1 MERSVT
7 TSYHCPGFKAAGVA
21 AGIKKNGALDLGLI
35 FSTTAATVAGVYTR
49 NQIQAA
55 PVLLCKDHLTGG
67 SARAVIVNSGN
78 ANCYTGTEG
87 RGHAYATAGE
97 TATAL
102 QLNIRDVLVAS
113 TGVIGVPLPMDRI
126 RSAIPDL
133 TAAAHA
139 DGFSDFARAIMT
151 TDTVPKLVQK
161 QGVIDGRT
169 FSLLA
174 IAKGAGMV
182 RPDMATMLCFICT
195 DADLDGNPF
204 QQLLEGA
211 VNKTLNRITID
222 GDTSTNDT
230 VLALANGVSGV
241 KIRTA
246 SQLEIFNAVLAE
258 ALQEIS
264 RMLIKD
270 GEGVT
275 KVVEI
280 NVRGASSNKAALQIA
295 DTVAHSP
302 LVKTAFFGQDANWG
316 RIIAA
321 VGRAGI
327 PIDPD
332 RIDLYFDHVK
342 LVSQGSYCG
351 SDAEAQAASILQ
363 RSEFAVTIDLNSG
376 SGCDAILTSDL
387 SVEYVQINADYRT

>member
-1 MERSVT
+1 MKT
-7 TSYHCPGFKAAGVA
+7 LHQCPGFKAAGIA

-35 FSTTAATVAGVYTR
+35 YSTTTAAAAGVYTR
-49 NQIQAA
+49 NQVQAA

-67 SARAVIVNSGN
+67 RARAVIVNSGN
-78 ANCYTGTEG
+78 ANCYTGAEG

-97 TATAL
+97 TASAL

-133 TAAAHA
+133 TAAMHP

-161 QGVIDGRT
+161 QGVIDGRNFT
-169 FSLLA
+169 VLI
-174 IAKGAGMV
+174 IAKGAGMI

-195 DADLDGNPF
+195 DADLDGALL
-204 QQLLEGA
+204 QQALGGA
-211 VNKTLNRITID
+211 VNQTLNRITID

-241 KIRTA
+241 EIRTA
-246 SQLEIFNAVLAE
+246 PQLEIFKTLLVE

-264 RMLIKD
+264 RRLIKD

-280 NVRGASSNKAALQIA
+280 NVRGASSNREALQIA

-351 SDAEAQAASILQ
+351 ADAEAQAASILQ
-363 RSEFAVTIDLNSG
+363 QAEFAVTIDLNAG

>member
-1 MERSVT
+1 MT
-7 TSYHCPGFKAAGVA
+7 PSYQCPGFKAAGIA
-21 AGIKKNGALDLGLI
+21 CHIKKSGALDLGLI
-35 FSTTAATVAGVYTR
+35 CSTTTAAAAGVFTR
-49 NQIQAA
+49 NQVQAA
-55 PVLLCKDHLTGG
+55 PVLLCKDHLSGG
-67 SARAVIVNSGN
+67 TAQAVIVNSGN
-78 ANCYTGTEG
+78 ANCFTGAQG
-87 RGHAYATAGE
+87 RKDTYATADE
-97 TATAL
+97 TASAL
-102 QLNIRDVLVAS
+102 QLNNREVLVAS
-113 TGVIGVPLPMDRI
+113 TGVIGAPLPMDRI

-133 TAAAHA
+133 TAAMHA

-161 QGVIDGRT
+161 QGVIDGNT
-169 FSLLA
+169 FTLLA
-174 IAKGAGMV
+174 IAKGAGMI

-195 DADLDGNPF
+195 DADLDGVLL
-204 QQLLEGA
+204 QQALGDT
-211 VNKTLNRITID
+211 VNQTLNRITID

-241 KIRTA
+241 EVRTA
-246 SQLEIFNAVLAE
+246 PQLEIFKTLLTE
-258 ALQEIS
+258 ILQEIC

-280 NVRGASSNKAALQIA
+280 NVQGASSNRQALQIA

-321 VGRAGI
+321 VGRAGV

-351 SDAEAQAASILQ
+351 ADAEAQAASILQ
-363 RSEFAVTIDLNSG
+363 QSEFAVTIDLNAG
-376 SGCDAILTSDL
+376 SGCNTILTSDL